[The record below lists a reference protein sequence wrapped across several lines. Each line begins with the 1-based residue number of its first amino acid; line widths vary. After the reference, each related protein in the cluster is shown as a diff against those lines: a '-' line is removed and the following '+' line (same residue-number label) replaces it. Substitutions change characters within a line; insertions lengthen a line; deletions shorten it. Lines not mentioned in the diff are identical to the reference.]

1 MFTFINKYIQTNQRE
16 RAEVRCG
23 AAIKEMESM
32 KADMLT
38 LVQQLRD
45 AEEKCNE
52 LTKSNLKGVGTRN
65 DNELEKRLK
74 SREEKLQKYRELI
87 LRLKNEFIKSEEDH
101 AVKLAAMKESKS
113 NLYNN
118 SGINF
123 TNEYIENYF
132 FTYLF
137 IHIHSFFIILF

>member
-1 MFTFINKYIQTNQRE
+1 
-16 RAEVRCG
+16 
-23 AAIKEMESM
+23 MESM

-45 AEEKCNE
+45 AEEKCND
-52 LTKSNLKGVGTRN
+52 LTKSNLKGVGIRN

-74 SREEKLQKYRELI
+74 SREEKLTKYRELI

-101 AVKLAAMKESKS
+101 AIKLAAMKESKS
-113 NLYNN
+113 NPNNNN

-123 TNEYIENYF
+123 TNYHIKNFLF
-132 FTYLF
+132 FHKF
-137 IHIHSFFIILF
+137 VDFFNFPPIKIKK

>member
-1 MFTFINKYIQTNQRE
+1 
-16 RAEVRCG
+16 
-23 AAIKEMESM
+23 M

-113 NLYNN
+113 NSNNN
-118 SGINF
+118 SGVNF
-123 TNEYIENYF
+123 TNEHIKNYYF
-132 FTYLF
+132 FTYLC
-137 IHIHSFFIILF
+137 IHYLFHFLILILPPF